1 MGLLKYC
8 ILCITRNVLLQLYQ
22 CSNAPMGERF
32 VYYIYYCTRT
42 RVSISKGENEILQY
56 IHLLLEES
64 SITAIVD
71 HRFDSKNL
79 LPAPMIRRR
88 RIVVQVAASVAFVYL
103 ASLLYVSGQETPSL
117 EPGERQ
123 ISENCDLQAWETF
136 LKSGRDGQPT
146 NEELLEAASR
156 GCRAAI
162 KKLTQGYFGPAS
174 HYDRFLV
181 GCKGICQQWDA
192 LQAQGR
198 GTSRCTCE
206 DLDTCDQNSFF
217 WMCKTLYECR

>member
-1 MGLLKYC
+1 M
-8 ILCITRNVLLQLYQ
+8 V
-22 CSNAPMGERF
+22 A
-32 VYYIYYCTRT
+32 
-42 RVSISKGENEILQY
+42 
-56 IHLLLEES
+56 
-64 SITAIVD
+64 
-71 HRFDSKNL
+71 
-79 LPAPMIRRR
+79 MIRG
-88 RIVVQVAASVAFVYL
+88 VVMQVAAIAAFLCL
-103 ASLLYVSGQETPSL
+103 ASLIVSGQEETSSG
-117 EPGERQ
+117 ESGERQ

-156 GCRAAI
+156 GCRAEI

-198 GTSRCTCE
+198 GTSRCTCQ
-206 DLDTCDQNSFF
+206 DLDTCDQNTYF